1 MKKGLVELVFILD
14 RSGSMTGLAAD
25 TIGGFNS
32 LIDQQ
37 KKESGEAFVT
47 TVLFDDEYIV
57 LHDHVNI
64 KDVNPMTTKEY
75 FPRGMTALMDAV
87 GKTINRIGERLSNTD
102 ESERP
107 EKVMVVIT
115 TDGYENSSKEFT
127 SGDVKRMI
135 EHQREKYSW
144 VFMFLGANMDA
155 ASEAKK
161 IGIDS
166 QLARTYTNSHVG
178 VGTVYNAVSASMSV
192 ARSCIQNDAGNNVMM
207 DAMSS
212 ALDDVE

>member
-37 KKESGEAFVT
+37 KKQSGEAFVT

>member
-102 ESERP
+102 EAERP